1 MTDAVA
7 VTEPEEA
14 VIVDDPVAT
23 EVTRPADETVA
34 TPVSDDAHVTTESG
48 STSPPESF
56 TVALSVAV
64 SPSDTKESELG
75 DTSTV
80 IVTSPTIIEADPLA
94 EPDVA
99 MIETDPV
106 ATAVTNPADEAVAT
120 AVLVEDHVTVAPEI
134 VVPPAS
140 RTVATNDAVSPIDT
154 KATELGDRT
163 NVDAT

>member
-1 MTDAVA
+1 
-7 VTEPEEA
+7 

-34 TPVSDDAHVTTESG
+34 TPVADDTHVTTESG
-48 STSPPESF
+48 RTSPSAFF

-106 ATAVTNPADEAVAT
+106 ATAVTRPAGETVAT
-120 AVLVEDHVTVAPEI
+120 VVFIDDHVTVAPDI
-134 VVPPAS
+134 TVPPAS
-140 RTVATNDAVSPIDT
+140 LTVAARVAVSPADA
-154 KATELGDRT
+154 KVFSLGDT
-163 NVDAT
+163 VTVDAT

>member
-1 MTDAVA
+1 M
-7 VTEPEEA
+7 
-14 VIVDDPVAT
+14 DDPVAT

-48 STSPPESF
+48 RTFPPESF

-80 IVTSPTIIEADPLA
+80 IARSPTVIEADPLV

-106 ATAVTNPADEAVAT
+106 ATEVTRPADETVAT
-120 AVLVEDHVTVAPEI
+120 AVFVDDHVTVAPEI
-134 VVPPAS
+134 TVPPAS
-140 RTVATNDAVSPIDT
+140 FTVAASVAVSPTDVNVFV
-154 KATELGDRT
+154 LGDNAT
-163 NVDAT
+163 LDAT

>member
-1 MTDAVA
+1 MIVA
-7 VTEPEEA
+7 
-14 VIVDDPVAT
+14 DPVAT
-23 EVTRPADETVA
+23 AVTSPSDETVA
-34 TPVSDDAHVTTESG
+34 TDSADETHVTTESG
-48 STSPPESF
+48 RTFPPESF
-56 TVALSVAV
+56 TVELSVAV

-80 IVTSPTIIEADPLA
+80 IARSPTVIEADPLA

-106 ATAVTNPADEAVAT
+106 ATEVTRPADETVAT
-120 AVLVEDHVTVAPEI
+120 AVFVDDHVTAAPDI
-134 VVPPAS
+134 TVPPAS
-140 RTVATNDAVSPIDT
+140 CTVATSDTVSPIDK